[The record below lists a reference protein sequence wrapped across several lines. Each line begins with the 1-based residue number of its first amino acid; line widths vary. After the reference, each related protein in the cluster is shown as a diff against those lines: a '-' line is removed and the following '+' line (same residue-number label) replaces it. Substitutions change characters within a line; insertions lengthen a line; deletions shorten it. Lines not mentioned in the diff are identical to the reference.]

1 MITRRALGALM
12 VLATVLASPIA
23 MREADGAPRPNP
35 ASIDLVAQTPLAT
48 PGSEF
53 VVQLRLPGVPNDGS
67 ITLSIHQRVRSRSE
81 LDASITGDGLR
92 GRMVTTVT
100 PLATLPEAADG
111 TRRFTISLNPATGG
125 VPLTAS
131 GVYPLEIS
139 AKDAAGTEVTT
150 LVTHMIVPPED
161 DATPLRVAVV
171 AHLGAPPSLN
181 PDGTTAAVDTRDLD
195 AASGLVAALRSVDNT
210 VVSLAVTPQTIEN
223 LAAMGEP
230 AANLL
235 TGLKDAAAGRP
246 VLQQPY
252 VNISLDALVAADLP
266 YELLRQIERGDAV
279 LTDTFGKPPTKTTWL
294 AGPDLGA
301 DGLSA
306 LPGLGA
312 RHAVVNAAQV
322 APLPDGLANLSAAQ
336 PFLLAPPESDE
347 SVKVVPSIVDAM
359 ALDPVVIDRLEGP
372 GSPAL
377 VANRVLTELAVLW
390 FEQPGVERG
399 AVLPLNATISPDAVR
414 AILTGLDAGGVF
426 SAVSL
431 DDLFDTVAPLQDARR
446 KPLARSLTPTSLNRI
461 APAEASEIRADRSI
475 VRTFGDLVGVTSPL
489 ANSSDRQFLL
499 ATSADLTR
507 LARQEAAANVI
518 KIIDDIEAGITGP
531 ERFVLTLTDRKG
543 TIPLTLRNDSGIPL
557 NVVVQLRS
565 PKLSFPEG
573 TAIPITLEEGST
585 RIDIPVEARV
595 SGAFPL
601 NIEVTSP
608 DGQRQLVVSRYTI
621 RSTAVAGAGIVLSIG
636 AGLFLIIWW
645 AQHWRRTRRSG
656 RLIAAPQPPSQPANP
671 STTAG
676 Q

>member
-1 MITRRALGALM
+1 
-12 VLATVLASPIA
+12 
-23 MREADGAPRPNP
+23 
-35 ASIDLVAQTPLAT
+35 
-48 PGSEF
+48 
-53 VVQLRLPGVPNDGS
+53 
-67 ITLSIHQRVRSRSE
+67 
-81 LDASITGDGLR
+81 
-92 GRMVTTVT
+92 MVTTVT